1 MESALITSPPSAWA
15 SRSDS
20 SDLPAAV
27 APTTAMTGCG
37 RVRFSMITDVRLPS
51 PAKNVRDHGRARSG
65 GDANGPHA
73 EQHGLAGNRAVR
85 RLSCAGGAGLPGVAR
100 GGTTP
105 PDRHSART

>member
-51 PAKNVRDHGRARSG
+51 PVKTVRDHGRARSG
-65 GDANGPHA
+65 GDANGRHA
-73 EQHGLAGNRAVR
+73 EQHRLAGNRAVR
-85 RLSCAGGAGLPGVAR
+85 RLSCASYAGGAGLPGVAR
-100 GGTTP
+100 GGTTQ
-105 PDRHSART
+105 RER